1 MRMKKTC
8 RAIGFLAVAIA
19 LPLAVACGP
28 RVPSDPLQAKAWEH
42 GIEIL
47 GVQLMGGGDF
57 ARLNYRVV
65 DYEKAKR
72 SLKGEVQLS
81 AEGSE
86 RPLPVASTGRLGPL
100 RQRPNASGRPQFML
114 FTNFGH
120 SVQKGGRAQLQIGDS
135 RLTGI
140 PVS

>member
-1 MRMKKTC
+1 MM
-8 RAIGFLAVAIA
+8 IPVVA
-19 LPLAVACGP
+19 LMLLFPCACGG
-28 RVPSDPLQAKAWEH
+28 RTPSDPLQAKAAES

-47 GVQLMGGGDF
+47 GVQLMADGAF

-72 SLKGEVQLS
+72 ALKGNVGLLP
-81 AEGSE
+81 EGTD

-114 FTNFGH
+114 FTNH
-120 SVQKGGRAQLQIGDS
+120 SGALRKGDRAVLQMGTTRID
-135 RLTGI
+135 GI